1 MRLMER
7 SSRTPLDVGAYL
19 RRIHHEPPRA
29 PTAEA
34 LASLH
39 RAHLFAIPFE
49 NLDIHRRSPIRL
61 EEGSLF
67 DKIVRR

>member
-29 PTAEA
+29 PTADA

-49 NLDIHRRSPIRL
+49 NLDIHPRVDALKR
-61 EEGSLF
+61 GF
-67 DKIVRR
+67 GIVE